1 MDFVKWLFNLA
12 YYYEADKKA
21 GKPYWTDPAFVGLVI
36 SIIATEA
43 AKYAGLHVDADLQ
56 LKIVGSITGIGVLF
70 SPHTGIKPKPAQ
82 LTHDPPPRA
91 SPEQAAQ
98 LQAKAKPAQAQ
109 PPDISHLSP

>member
-56 LKIVGSITGIGVLF
+56 LKIVGAVTGLGVLF
-70 SPHTGIKPKPAQ
+70 SPHTGV
-82 LTHDPPPRA
+82 
-91 SPEQAAQ
+91 
-98 LQAKAKPAQAQ
+98 KAKPADPPANKS
-109 PPDISHLSP
+109 PDISHLSP